1 MVTTID
7 LIKNY
12 VIKYAEIYGYKY
24 PEMIIAQAVLESGIN
39 GSGLSK
45 NANNFWGMKAT
56 KDWHGKSINMKT
68 KEYYNGY
75 VSINAGF
82 RVYDSVEDGVRGY
95 FEFLKYSRY
104 ANLKDA
110 TSPEDYATKIR
121 QDGWATSP
129 TYTKNL
135 INTYNTYADLLKANA
150 IIKDKTPVIEAV
162 KNLQTKLNDFGNYNL
177 VVDGIIGPKTT
188 EAYNKFRSTK

>member
-1 MVTTID
+1 MATTIE

-24 PEMIIAQAVLESGIN
+24 PDIIIAQAVLESSIN

-45 NANNFWGMKAT
+45 NANNFWGMKAS
-56 KDWHGKSINMKT
+56 KDWDGKSINMKT

-75 VSINAGF
+75 VNINAGF
-82 RVYDSVEDGVRGY
+82 RCYDSVEDGVRGY
-95 FEFLKYSRY
+95 FEFLKYPRY

-135 INTYNTYADLLKANA
+135 INTYNTYADLLKTNV
-150 IIKDKTPVIEAV
+150 IKDNTPVIEAV